1 MTWIDLNQDTD
12 RSDVSE
18 QGASG
23 VTVLWALVLLR
34 VGRNSTMLMDRN
46 QTKGSISK
54 LCVYNRLYQFYSAE
68 ICLYC
73 PSSSIVSPFK
83 LMFQKPI
90 SKFVSFS
97 LHSSRPNG
105 SSPKG
110 SCGSKEAQLYVQHLL
125 PARNTYVPFAWF
137 IVVRV
142 Q

>member
-23 VTVLWALVLLR
+23 VTVLWALVLRR

-83 LMFQKPI
+83 LMFQKVI

-97 LHSSRPNG
+97 LHSSRPD
-105 SSPKG
+105 
-110 SCGSKEAQLYVQHLL
+110 
-125 PARNTYVPFAWF
+125 RNYTRVPVETPRATVMTIRYRWSDY
-137 IVVRV
+137 
-142 Q
+142 